1 MIFQYLAAACVD
13 HGILGLTTWY
23 QYLNCNSV
31 GAPIINNIN
40 DIWSI
45 AAAIIDIL
53 LKLSA
58 LIAVGI
64 TIYGGA
70 QYMTSSGNAEKTNK
84 AKNTILYAVIG
95 LAVALTAEILINFV
109 LNKLLKI

>member
-1 MIFQYLAAACVD
+1 MIFQYLAVACLN
-13 HGILGLTTWY
+13 HGILGLPTWY
-23 QYLNCNSV
+23 QYLNCNSD

-84 AKNTILYAVIG
+84 AKNTIISAAIG
-95 LAVALTAEILINFV
+95 LLICSISITVVHFVAGSFH
-109 LNKLLKI
+109 